1 MLGDMLNIVYYNSK
15 QLLNALNSFN
25 ITRNEFEEAM
35 KLIKEK

>member
-1 MLGDMLNIVYYNSK
+1 
-15 QLLNALNSFN
+15 LNSFN